1 MDGLFSFFL
10 NLQKLYASTLAQA
23 HRDIFASTTFEYL
36 RDSQFNTFKPEFVAF
51 ELLERDV
58 FSCLA
63 TMLLQMA
70 FGDRYTRL
78 DPREKTRVIT
88 TMDLSPFFK
97 DRPCIFKANS
107 FQYALFNHRLQA
119 PLNC

>member
-1 MDGLFSFFL
+1 MVTVDNAVQHGSILQGNRGRNIKKVIFWLLSLISDG
-10 NLQKLYASTLAQA
+10 N
-23 HRDIFASTTFEYL
+23 FASTTFEYL
-36 RDSQFNTFKPEFVAF
+36 RDAQFNTLKPEFVAF
-51 ELLERDV
+51 ELLERGV

-88 TMDLSPFFK
+88 TMDLSPK
-97 DRPCIFKANS
+97 EIENQKAS
-107 FQYALFNHRLQA
+107 
-119 PLNC
+119 